1 MIIPINILLENINRS
16 TCKIYKHWI
25 KSGDKIRSEGFQK
38 VFGENQ
44 NCQRKCIF
52 CYVNGNITTWE
63 DHKISNIH
71 LKIKCRVQCF
81 FERNMLPNKRN
92 RISMGQRNVF
102 SNVRWTKK
110 KRGKN
115 WSKSEKTKKYKSGQ
129 EDKKKVLRKRKKW
142 GPLHS
147 WYY

>member
-1 MIIPINILLENINRS
+1 MIIPFNILLESINRS
-16 TCKIYKHWI
+16 TCKIYKHCI

-63 DHKISNIH
+63 DHKISNFH

-110 KRGKN
+110 NGEKIEANQKKR
-115 WSKSEKTKKYKSGQ
+115 KSTSL
-129 EDKKKVLRKRKKW
+129 DKKIKKQFWEKEKKW